1 MLIYMNW
8 INYIQIN
15 LKIMMYIDVN
25 YYCAYILNHLFESDN
40 YLDSIKLRTKLV
52 FEQYFNKNINTYPE
66 FYINYNTDTILNL
79 LIIK

>member
-52 FEQYFNKNINTYPE
+52 FE
-66 FYINYNTDTILNL
+66 
-79 LIIK
+79 